1 MRLRNLLGAIALL
14 AALLPGQADA
24 EALAAALV
32 RAQVPARDDP
42 DARARDLLAAAAA
55 AARSPIAALLVAE
68 AARGLRELQD
78 PAAVLADLA
87 VFDGQRLHGLCALE
101 VATLR
106 WRLQRALS
114 PPAAAARLPGAGHA
128 ERLLAV
134 GPFGDG
140 GSHFVGVPFA
150 PEFEFPEAGRSLPG
164 AGRPATA
171 RVARRGASSWRI
183 DLQPPHAVPGCCYGR
198 WRVVAAA
205 PTTGFLEVE
214 HEGDLQVFV
223 DGAEVLR
230 VVRAHESTPRRHYLG
245 LDLPAGGHEVVVKTA
260 TAGQSSVALR
270 FVDAE
275 GAPLPGVQ
283 PDDGDAFVPGPLPAT
298 TAPSRFV
305 TGAAMLARLATAP
318 DASAN
323 LRIAATLA
331 AVRDGSDERAI
342 DLAMALLAAPPD
354 DPERALAFARVLRLV
369 PLPEEF
375 RNARARALEEAVLPG
390 LLPAHHTAR
399 LVQAQL
405 LEEQDQREQA
415 VLLLRAHPAPG
426 PATFDRQL
434 ELLRALR
441 FGAEIVPT
449 LQAWIAA
456 CPRDA
461 RPHALWAAEL
471 DRSGAH
477 QEAAAR
483 RARSLA
489 LRPDQTS
496 TWRTHCQ
503 DRLRAAAPIDEAA
516 IAAAWP
522 GDDDD
527 PPLGRLMLRRDW
539 AIAIGDDATARA
551 LGEAIAAHPEAD
563 ARLLAQLA
571 AFHVRREEQDSA
583 IACLERALP
592 IAEDPRPVR
601 TWLAMLRGQAL
612 AIDQLA
618 AFRRDGDA
626 AIAAFTAGERERQAS
641 TTLLIDQHL
650 LAIEADG
657 SLTIERHELRRIN
670 DQAGVEAFREA
681 AGLGRA
687 DEVLLVRTRSADGS
701 DWVPS
706 RVDDDYAPQRLAPGA
721 FVEWRWRNHRPRA
734 TAAPFAPEQVL
745 FGSDQEPCAVRECVV
760 VLPTGRGELRTR
772 DLGAPNGLATLD
784 DGRTVHVYRRQ
795 DMPSLPKERHLP
807 PLLELVPSLA
817 VGEDEAPYATLRAQR
832 EELARRTRLS
842 APLREAAAVL
852 VAGLD
857 DPGQRARAIWD
868 HCQQTIEDGPVEDA
882 LQTLLRRKGN
892 RLLLATALWRAAGLV
907 ALPLACRQVRPELDQ
922 ADGSLFAD
930 DAAVQ
935 FPGVLLELPDGRR
948 LPVFADVPRHWP
960 LGTVPAVRSG
970 LVACVARD
978 DRFEPLPLPAAPEA
992 VRHLEIRGRASLRGQ
1007 DLVLIASAR
1016 IGDAQGYGLAEQL
1029 RQQKANVRTL
1039 AARQIAQQLFP
1050 GFRVDAAALA
1060 DDEPG
1065 QPLRLDLTLRR
1076 PGAQAADERL
1086 VLPLPLPQSRL
1097 AAALGDRAERTQP
1110 WRLPV
1115 DLLTDI
1121 RIEFDPG
1128 ADMRFTDVPPP
1139 SWLAEGPL
1147 EFQQDLRP
1155 QDGRLVIDRR
1165 LRIGPAWRP
1174 AGAFG
1179 AWLRALAAI
1188 DRAEQQTIELAPR
1201 AR

>member
-1 MRLRNLLGAIALL
+1 MRRTTALGAIGLL
-14 AALLPGQADA
+14 AALLPAQADA

-55 AARSPIAALLVAE
+55 AGRSPIAALLVAE
-68 AARGLRELQD
+68 AARGIGELQD
-78 PAAVLADLA
+78 LATVLADLEA
-87 VFDGQRLHGLCALE
+87 FEGRHLHGLCALE

-106 WRLQRALS
+106 WRLQRTLTPFAT
-114 PPAAAARLPGAGHA
+114 PPRLPGAGHA
-128 ERLLAV
+128 ERVLAI

-140 GSHFVGVPFA
+140 GSHFVGVPFP
-150 PEFEFPEAGRSLPG
+150 PEFDFPEAGRSLPG

-171 RVARRGASSWRI
+171 RVARRGAASWRI

-214 HEGDLQVFV
+214 HDGDLQVFV

-230 VVRAHESTPRRHYLG
+230 VVRAHEGTPRRRCIG

-260 TAGQSSVALR
+260 TAGHSSVSLR

-275 GAPLPGVQ
+275 GAPLAGVQ
-283 PDDGDAFVPGPLPAT
+283 PDDGDAFASGPLPAT
-298 TAPSRFV
+298 PAPGTFA

-318 DASAN
+318 DASADV
-323 LRIAATLA
+323 RIAATLA
-331 AVRDGSDERAI
+331 AVREGSDAHAI

-354 DPERALAFARVLRLV
+354 DPEQALAFARVLRLV
-369 PLPEEF
+369 PLPDEF
-375 RNARARALEEAVLPG
+375 RSARARALEEAALPS

-415 VLLLRAHPAPG
+415 LLLLRAHPAPG
-426 PATFDRQL
+426 PATFERQL

-441 FGAEIVPT
+441 FGAEIVPA
-449 LQAWIAA
+449 LQAWVAA

-461 RPHALWAAEL
+461 RPYAAWAQEL
-471 DRSGAH
+471 DQAGAY
-477 QEAAAR
+477 QQAAAMR
-483 RARSLA
+483 SHSLA
-489 LRPDQTS
+489 LRPGQPGL
-496 TWRTHCQ
+496 WRARCQ
-503 DRLRAAAPIDEAA
+503 DLLHAGEPVDEAA
-516 IAAAWP
+516 LAAAWP
-522 GDDDD
+522 GDDD
-527 PPLGRLMLRRDW
+527 PPLGRLVLRRDW
-539 AIAIGDDATARA
+539 AIAGGDVAAART
-551 LGEAIAAHPEAD
+551 LGDAIAAHPEAD
-563 ARLLAQLA
+563 VRLLNRLA
-571 AFHVRREEQDSA
+571 AFHVQHGDPGRA
-583 IACLERALP
+583 IDCLERCLP

-601 TWLAMLRGQAL
+601 TWLATLRGEAL

-618 AFRRDGDA
+618 AFRRDGEA
-626 AIAAFTAGERERQAS
+626 AIAAFAAGERERESS

-657 SLTIERHELRRIN
+657 SLTIERHEVRRVN
-670 DQAGVEAFREA
+670 DQSGVEAFREA
-681 AGLGRA
+681 SNLGHAG
-687 DEVLLVRTRSADGS
+687 EVLLVRTRSADGA

-706 RVDDDYAPQRLAPGA
+706 LVDGDYAPQRLSPGA
-721 FVEWRWRNHRPRA
+721 FVEWRWREYRPRA
-734 TAAPFAPEQVL
+734 AAAPFAITPVL
-745 FGSDQEPCAVRECVV
+745 FGSDQEPCVLRECVV

-772 DLGAPNGLATLD
+772 DLGAPAAVATLD
-784 DGRTVHVYRRQ
+784 DGRAVHVYRRQ
-795 DMPSLPKERHLP
+795 DVPALPKERHLP
-807 PLLELVPSLA
+807 PVSQLVPSLA
-817 VGEDEAPYATLRAQR
+817 LGEDEVPYATLRAQR
-832 EELARRTRLS
+832 DELARRTRLS
-842 APLREAAAVL
+842 APLREAAAAL
-852 VAGLD
+852 VAGID
-857 DPGQRARAIWD
+857 DPGQRARAIWA
-868 HCQQTIEDGPVEDA
+868 HCQQTIEEGPVADA

-892 RLLLATALWRAAGLV
+892 RLLLAAALWRATGLAV
-907 ALPLACRQVRPELDQ
+907 LPLACRQARPELDQ

-935 FPGVLLELPDGRR
+935 FPGVLLELPDGSR
-948 LPVFADVPRHWP
+948 LPVFADAPRYWP
-960 LGTVPAVRSG
+960 LGVVPAVRSG
-970 LVACVARD
+970 MPAVVVHD
-978 DRFEPLPLPAAPEA
+978 DRFEPLSLPAAPEA

-1007 DLVLIASAR
+1007 DLVLVASAR
-1016 IGDAQGYGLAEQL
+1016 IGDVQGYGLAEQL
-1029 RQQKANVRTL
+1029 RQQKADVRAL

-1060 DDEPG
+1060 SDEPG
-1065 QPLRLDLTLRR
+1065 QPLRLELTLRR
-1076 PGAQAADERL
+1076 PGAQAAGGRL

-1110 WRLPV
+1110 WRLPI

-1128 ADMRFTDVPPP
+1128 ADMRLAEVPPP
-1139 SWLAEGPL
+1139 TWIAEDPL

-1155 QDGRLVIDRR
+1155 QDGRLVIERR

-1174 AGAFG
+1174 AAAFG
-1179 AWLRALAAI
+1179 GWLRTLAAI